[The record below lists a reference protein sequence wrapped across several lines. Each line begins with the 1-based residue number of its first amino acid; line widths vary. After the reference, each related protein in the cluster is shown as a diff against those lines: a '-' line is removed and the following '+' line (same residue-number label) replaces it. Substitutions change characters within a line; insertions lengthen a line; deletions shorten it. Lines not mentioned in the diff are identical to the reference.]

1 MSSLT
6 GCCPSGDTMRSPT
19 ARAECFNEYAMG
31 ETLDAIAGFEED
43 RLFTKVMEQLR
54 HRVDIDTAHLQT
66 DTTNFSVAGE
76 YDDGDVEM
84 LILSFLPPE
93 ASKVLHHLGSPY
105 EKAFEGS
112 V

>member
-1 MSSLT
+1 
-6 GCCPSGDTMRSPT
+6 MRSPT
-19 ARAECFNEYAMG
+19 ARVECFNEYAMS

-66 DTTNFSVAGE
+66 DTTNFTVAGE
-76 YDDGDVEM
+76 YDDGGVEM
-84 LILSFLPPE
+84 LILSSLPPE
-93 ASKVLHHLGSPY
+93 ESKVLHHLGSPY